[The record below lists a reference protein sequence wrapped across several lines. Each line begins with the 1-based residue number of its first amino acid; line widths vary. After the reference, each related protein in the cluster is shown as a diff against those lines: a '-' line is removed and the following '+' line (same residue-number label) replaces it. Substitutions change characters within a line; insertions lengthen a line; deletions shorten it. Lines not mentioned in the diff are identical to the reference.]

1 MSMSTRQGEGDG
13 ATDRESWGE
22 DLATWSGGEADPGAA
37 RPRDPIVEARER
49 DHEVGGDLHDPSGD
63 PVAPEAPDT
72 RGEPP
77 DRSRTAAD
85 RPGVMIPARRDRLPF
100 EAPLMRVVATAG
112 IIAIGIAIAAI
123 MASQHSQG
131 WLIGLVVSVVSVVL
145 AGILW
150 SSRRL

>member
-1 MSMSTRQGEGDG
+1 MSTSTRQGEGDG
-13 ATDRESWGE
+13 GTERQSWGD
-22 DLATWSGGEADPGAA
+22 DLGTWSGAEADPGGP

-49 DHEVGGDLHDPSGD
+49 DREVGVGEPDPSAD
-63 PVAPEAPDT
+63 PVAPDS
-72 RGEPP
+72 RGEAV
-77 DRSRTAAD
+77 DRERTAAD

-100 EAPLMRVVATAG
+100 EAPLMRAVATAG
-112 IIAIGIAIAAI
+112 IIGIGVVIAAI